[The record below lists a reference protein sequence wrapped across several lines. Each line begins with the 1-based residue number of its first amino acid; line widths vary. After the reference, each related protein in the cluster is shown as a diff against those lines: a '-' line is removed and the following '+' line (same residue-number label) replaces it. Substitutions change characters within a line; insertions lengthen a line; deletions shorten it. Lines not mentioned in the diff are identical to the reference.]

1 MKRLIPC
8 MLAALLLLG
17 CAGAP
22 YETEPSLPPETTAVP
37 TETTAAP
44 ETLPTQPEK
53 SEVEQLMEGMTLEE
67 KVGQLF
73 LARCRMESAAEDI
86 ENYHLG
92 GLVLFGQD
100 FREETRESMTW
111 KLNEYQQAAQIP
123 LFLAVDEEGG
133 TVCRVSAYPAFRS
146 EKFPEPRASFQKGG
160 LELALSMETEKAYLL
175 HSLGINVNLA
185 PVCDISQNP
194 EAFMYHRSL
203 GADPITTGAFVT
215 GTLERMAENGVGGV
229 MKHFP
234 GYGENGDT
242 HTGQIT
248 DTRALEELEARDLV
262 PFAAGIRQGLGAV
275 LVSHNTVTALDDT
288 LPASLSPKVMAYL
301 RENMG
306 YTGVIL
312 TDDLVMGA
320 LEGFTPEEAAVQ
332 AVKAGATLLCS
343 TDFDLQ
349 LPAVLK
355 AVEDGS
361 ISAETLDK
369 AVECNLRW
377 KEQLGMLEVDS

>member
-8 MLAALLLLG
+8 VLVAALLLG
-17 CAGAP
+17 CTP
-22 YETEPSLPPETTAVP
+22 AVAP
-37 TETTAAP
+37 TETTAPSMETLTVPTESVAP
-44 ETLPTQPEK
+44 ETQPEK
-53 SEVEQLMEGMTLEE
+53 SPVEVLMEQMTLEE

-73 LARCRMESAAEDI
+73 LARCRMETALEDI
-86 ENYHLG
+86 ESYHLG

-100 FREETRESMTW
+100 FREETRESMQE
-111 KLNEYQQAAQIP
+111 KLAGYQGAAQIP

-133 TVCRVSAYPAFRS
+133 TVCRVSAYPAFRA

-175 HSLGINVNLA
+175 WDLGLNVNLA
-185 PVCDISQNP
+185 PVCDISLNP
-194 EAFMYHRSL
+194 GAFMYHRSL
-203 GADPITTGAFVT
+203 GADPITTGAYVT

-242 HTGQIT
+242 HTGQVT
-248 DTRALEELEARDLV
+248 DTRTLEELESRDLV

-275 LVSHNTVTALDDT
+275 LVSHNIVTALDDT

-306 YTGVIL
+306 YSGVIV

-320 LEGFTPEEAAVQ
+320 LEGFTPEQAAVL

-343 TDFDLQ
+343 TDFDIQ
-349 LPAVLK
+349 IPAVLA
-355 AVEDGS
+355 AVKDGS
-361 ISAETLDK
+361 IPRETLDR
-369 AVECNLRW
+369 AVQCNLTW
-377 KEQLGMLEVDS
+377 KQQLGIWAVDS